1 VVEGSLL
8 TPFEEVIV
16 KVLIERKR
24 LKLTKLMVIWMCFLG
39 MGAHFQATLTWAD
52 HDMQAFQGVIMKRQS
67 GERVIYVNE
76 MKVRVPKDTEITTVR
91 KVRLP
96 FGSLHPKKWVFIW
109 VFIEAHVE
117 GKELVA
123 DKIVLIPR
131 YIPLKE
137 RKKYPFMITG
147 GSR

>member
-1 VVEGSLL
+1 MKALM
-8 TPFEEVIV
+8 
-16 KVLIERKR
+16 ERKR
-24 LKLTKLMVIWMCFLG
+24 LKLTTLMVLWMCFLG
-39 MGAHFQATLTWAD
+39 MEFHFQLTPAWGD
-52 HDMQAFQGVIMKRQS
+52 PQMQAFQGVIMKRQL

-76 MKVRVPKDTEITTVR
+76 MKVRVPSDTEITTVR
-91 KVRLP
+91 KVRLS
-96 FGSLHPKKWVFIW
+96 FESMRPKRWVYIQ
-109 VFIEAHVE
+109 AHVE

-137 RKKYPFMITG
+137 RKKYPFMITQ

>member
-1 VVEGSLL
+1 MTL
-8 TPFEEVIV
+8 FKEVIV
-16 KVLIERKR
+16 RVLMERKR
-24 LKLTKLMVIWMCFLG
+24 LKLTTVMIIWMCFLG
-39 MGAHFQATLTWAD
+39 MGAHFQVTLTWAD
-52 HDMQAFQGVIMKRQS
+52 PDMQAFQGVIMERQS
-67 GERVIYVNE
+67 AKRVIYVNE
-76 MKVRVPKDTEITTVR
+76 MKVRVPEDTEITTVR

-96 FGSLHPKKWVFIW
+96 FGSLHPKKWVFIQ
-109 VFIEAHVE
+109 AHVE

-147 GSR
+147 GSK

>member
-1 VVEGSLL
+1 MTL
-8 TPFEEVIV
+8 FKEVIV
-16 KVLIERKR
+16 RVLIERKR
-24 LKLTKLMVIWMCFLG
+24 LKLTTVMIIWMCFLG
-39 MGAHFQATLTWAD
+39 MGAHFQVTLTWAD
-52 HDMQAFQGVIMKRQS
+52 PDMQAFQGVIMERQS
-67 GERVIYVNE
+67 AKRVIYVNE
-76 MKVRVPKDTEITTVR
+76 MKVRVPEDTEITTVR

-96 FGSLHPKKWVFIW
+96 FGSLHPKKW

-137 RKKYPFMITG
+137 RKKYPFMITR
-147 GSR
+147 GSK

>member
-1 VVEGSLL
+1 
-8 TPFEEVIV
+8 V
-16 KVLIERKR
+16 KALMERKR
-24 LKLTKLMVIWMCFLG
+24 LKLTTLMVIWMCFLG
-39 MGAHFQATLTWAD
+39 MESHVQLTPAWGD
-52 HDMQAFQGVIMKRQS
+52 PQMQAFQGVIMKRQL

-76 MKVRVPKDTEITTVR
+76 MKVRVPEDTEIATVR
-91 KVRLP
+91 KVKLS
-96 FGSLHPKKWVFIW
+96 FESLHRKKWVFIQ
-109 VFIEAHVE
+109 AHVE

-137 RKKYPFMITG
+137 RKKYPFMITQ

>member
-1 VVEGSLL
+1 
-8 TPFEEVIV
+8 
-16 KVLIERKR
+16 
-24 LKLTKLMVIWMCFLG
+24 
-39 MGAHFQATLTWAD
+39 
-52 HDMQAFQGVIMKRQS
+52 MKRQL

-76 MKVRVPKDTEITTVR
+76 MKVRVPEDTEIATVR
-91 KVRLP
+91 KVRLS
-96 FGSLHPKKWVFIW
+96 FESLHRK
-109 VFIEAHVE
+109 AHVE

-137 RKKYPFMITG
+137 RKKYPFMITQ

>member
-1 VVEGSLL
+1 VVEGGLL
-8 TPFEEVIV
+8 TPFKEVIV
-16 KVLIERKR
+16 RVLIERKR
-24 LKLTKLMVIWMCFLG
+24 LKLTTVMVIWMCFLG
-39 MGAHFQATLTWAD
+39 MGAHFQVTLTWAD
-52 HDMQAFQGVIMKRQS
+52 PDIQAFQGVIMERQAA
-67 GERVIYVNE
+67 GRVLYVNE
-76 MKVRVPKDTEITTVR
+76 MKVRVPRDTEITTVR
-91 KVRLP
+91 KVRLS
-96 FGSLHPKKWVFIW
+96 FGSLHRKKW

-137 RKKYPFMITG
+137 RKKYPFMITQ

>member
-1 VVEGSLL
+1 M
-8 TPFEEVIV
+8 TPFKEVIV
-16 KVLIERKR
+16 RVLIERKR
-24 LKLTKLMVIWMCFLG
+24 LKLTTVMVIWMCFLG
-39 MGAHFQATLTWAD
+39 MGAHFQVTLTWAD
-52 HDMQAFQGVIMKRQS
+52 PDMQAFQGVIMKRQS
-67 GERVIYVNE
+67 AERVIYVNE

-96 FGSLHPKKWVFIW
+96 FGSLHPKKW

-147 GSR
+147 GSK